1 MRVAIVCDWIDAVGG
16 AERVIKSLHEL
27 FPEAPIITSTCDDS
41 ARQTMFKDATIIT
54 AWFNKLPRQLKKRQL
69 LTLPRQW
76 YFGRMKLK
84 DYDVVIS
91 AGSAE
96 AKAVRAVHGVHI
108 NICYTPTL
116 YYWVRP
122 DHYLQSGDGV
132 NWLWRAGLKILMPY
146 AKRWDLRASA
156 RPDIMCAISSAVQD
170 RITTYYKRT
179 SHIVYPPCDIDRF
192 THTAREPRDGFVI
205 VGRHVAH
212 KRIDLA
218 IKACNELQKK
228 LVVIGNGPEHESLV
242 RMAGPT
248 IEFKTNV
255 SDDALVTYFARAEA
269 FIFPNEE
276 DFGIVA
282 VEAQAAG
289 IPVIAYR
296 QGGAIDT
303 VLEGVTGTFF
313 DKQSVQVLSSVLK
326 EFNYKLYNRQAILEH
341 ARSFSDEAFKSQ
353 ITKLIREHRP

>member
-1 MRVAIVCDWIDAVGG
+1 MKVAIVCDWIEAIGG

-27 FPEAPIITSTCDDS
+27 FPDAPIITSTCDES
-41 ARQTMFKDATIIT
+41 ARRTMFKEATIKT
-54 AWFNKLPRQLKKRQL
+54 AWFDKLPKKLKKRQL

-76 YFGRMKLK
+76 YFGHMKLK
-84 DYDVVIS
+84 EYDVVIS

-96 AKAVRAVHGVHI
+96 AKAVKVVSGLHI

-116 YYWVRP
+116 YYWVKP
-122 DHYLQSGDGV
+122 ENYLNSADGV
-132 NWLWRAGLKILMPY
+132 NWLWRAGLKLLMPY
-146 AKRWDLRASA
+146 AKKWDKRASA
-156 RPDIMCAISSAVQD
+156 SPDIMCAISTAVQD
-170 RITTYYKRT
+170 RIMKYYERD
-179 SHIVYPPCDIDRF
+179 SLILYPPCD
-192 THTAREPRDGFVI
+192 TARFIHDSRETRNGFVI

-228 LVVIGNGPEHESLV
+228 LIVIGNGPEHEALV

-248 IEFKTNV
+248 IEFKTKV
-255 SDDALVTYFARAEA
+255 SDESLVTFLARAEA

-289 IPVIAYR
+289 IPVIAYKK
-296 QGGAIDT
+296 GGSLDT
-303 VLEGVTGTFF
+303 VRAGVTGEFF
-313 DKQSVQVLSSVLK
+313 EHQTVNSLGAILK
-326 EFNYKLYNRQAILEH
+326 NFNYKMYNRQTIIQH
-341 ARSFSDEAFKSQ
+341 AHTFSEEAFQKHLMS
-353 ITKLIREHRP
+353 IIKENL